1 MRAGLPDSEFRGA
14 TLMGMNAGRRTNTR
28 GATRTQGA
36 TQNRRK
42 QKTPW
47 VRRIISTSVLA
58 LILIALVYGAVAL
71 VRGASGFLAERHE
84 QVSEG
89 TIATPVEISVCDPAD
104 MSFDVSVAP
113 SIAAVGEA
121 VNVTVEATNTGAEG
135 CSLDT
140 SDVSVQLKM
149 GKETVW
155 NPTECDSGWGK
166 TLLLAPDQPWST
178 TVTWNGRTQVD
189 CETVVVSPNLDN
201 GDEWFESYEAAP
213 GAGSLTLTVKMP
225 GGKEATATV
234 NVQ

>member
-113 SIAAVGEA
+113 S
-121 VNVTVEATNTGAEG
+121 
-135 CSLDT
+135 
-140 SDVSVQLKM
+140 
-149 GKETVW
+149 
-155 NPTECDSGWGK
+155 SGG
-166 TLLLAPDQPWST
+166 
-178 TVTWNGRTQVD
+178 
-189 CETVVVSPNLDN
+189 
-201 GDEWFESYEAAP
+201 
-213 GAGSLTLTVKMP
+213 
-225 GGKEATATV
+225 
-234 NVQ
+234 